1 MFCKNCGKE
10 VSDGTKFCPNCGAQL
25 GGAEQ
30 QASGTQQTTYT
41 GTVNGAAGR
50 TEEAQHR
57 RVHPAFDRDLRHLR
71 DHLAGTDGG

>member
-41 GTVNGAAGR
+41 LSLI
-50 TEEAQHR
+50 HI
-57 RVHPAFDRDLRHLR
+57 
-71 DHLAGTDGG
+71 